1 MISYNRNEVK
11 MQASSVESGYS
22 NIDNTNNPAKYVRRL
37 DKQGASNLWLLMKAQ
52 MLSLL
57 EVGKGDSVIDVGC
70 GAGSDVQAISQILG
84 ENGRVVGV
92 DSSITMIQEALRRAE
107 GLNLPTEFYVG
118 DAENLEFPDNSF
130 DCCRVERVLQHL
142 HNPKQSL
149 LEIRRIAKQGARI
162 VVVEPDYGSIKIEGA
177 DPTITS
183 KLIKRRCSHFRSPH
197 IGMQLPLLYKRL
209 ELVKIAVT
217 VTQVVNENFE
227 DDHEKFLLSKYVEP
241 AVTKGIVSA
250 QECDKWI
257 KDLKKAADEGN
268 YRHTISLFLVSGR
281 KPDV

>member
-1 MISYNRNEVK
+1 
-11 MQASSVESGYS
+11 MQTSLVESGYS
-22 NIDNTNNPAKYVRRL
+22 NIDNTNNPTKYVRRL
-37 DKQGASNLWLLMKAQ
+37 DKQGATNLWQGVKAQ

-70 GAGSDVQAISQILG
+70 GTGSDVRAIAQIVG

-92 DSSITMIQEALRRAE
+92 DSSTTMIQEALQRAK

-142 HNPKQSL
+142 HNPQQSL
-149 LEIRRIAKQGARI
+149 LEIVRVANLGARI
-162 VVVEPDYGSIKIEGA
+162 VIVEPDYGSIKIEGA
-177 DPTITS
+177 DPTVTS
-183 KLIKRRCSHFRSPH
+183 KLIKRRCSHFRSPN

-209 ELVKIAVT
+209 ELEKIAVT
-217 VTQVVNENFE
+217 VTPVVNDNFE
-227 DDHEKFLLSKYVEP
+227 DNHEKFLLSKYVEP
-241 AVTKGIVSA
+241 AVTIGLVSA
-250 QECDKWI
+250 QEGSKWI
-257 KDLKKAADEGN
+257 NDLKGAADQGN

>member
-1 MISYNRNEVK
+1 
-11 MQASSVESGYS
+11 MQTSSVESGYS
-22 NIDNTNNPAKYVRRL
+22 DIDNTSNPTKYVRRL
-37 DKQGASNLWLLMKAQ
+37 DKQGTSNLWLLIKAQ
-52 MLSLL
+52 MQYLL

-70 GAGSDVQAISQILG
+70 GTGDDVRAIAEIVG

-92 DSSITMIQEALRRAE
+92 DGSTTMIQEAKRRAE

-142 HNPKQSL
+142 HNPQQSL
-149 LEIRRIAKQGARI
+149 QEILRIAKQGARI
-162 VVVEPDYGSIKIEGA
+162 VIVEPDYGSIKIEGGN
-177 DPTITS
+177 PTVTS
-183 KLIKRRCSHFRSPH
+183 KLIKRRCSHFRSAQ

-209 ELVKIAVT
+209 ELVKIAVR
-217 VTQVVNENFE
+217 VIQVVNENFE

-241 AVTKGIVSA
+241 AVTMGVVSA
-250 QECDKWI
+250 QECRKWI
-257 KDLKKAADEGN
+257 KDLKGAAYEGN

-281 KPDV
+281 KPDF